1 MVCVLWHCVVIKATL
16 PVVLAQIVAFAQIR
30 SGYSLCMTATTQ
42 LGEWLFRDLHGVSEN
57 VSDLTRTALLIMC
70 AYPLFEAVVS

>member
-1 MVCVLWHCVVIKATL
+1 
-16 PVVLAQIVAFAQIR
+16 
-30 SGYSLCMTATTQ
+30 MTATTQ
-42 LGEWLFRDLHGVSEN
+42 LGEWLFRDLHGVSEA